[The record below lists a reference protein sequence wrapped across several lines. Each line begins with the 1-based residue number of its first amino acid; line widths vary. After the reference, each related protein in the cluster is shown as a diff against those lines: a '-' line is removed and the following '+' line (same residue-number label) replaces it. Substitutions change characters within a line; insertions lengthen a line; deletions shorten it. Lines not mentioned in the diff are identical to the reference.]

1 MIGKKIK
8 ETRKSLGISVYKMAK
23 DTGID
28 KNTITRMEKNDYS
41 KLVTVLKYLNLKL

>member
-8 ETRKSLGISVYKMAK
+8 ETRLKLGISAYKMSK

-28 KNTITRMEKNDYS
+28 KNTITRMEKNDYK
-41 KLVTVLKYLNLKL
+41 KLLTVLKYLNLKL